1 MRTNRVTQPRREQAS
16 NDDRKA
22 DRTRGLLLTLA
33 VLAATRVA
41 GTVWGQTNVRATSAT
56 GQAFIM
62 WQVDATS
69 PLTYDI
75 DRSGSPI
82 ISISQDVPAG
92 GPFRLHWRG
101 DCLKI
106 AGNSATW
113 RMPAAGGGTHRL
125 AANDGRF
132 AFTPRTGRHDHRS
145 PVSDAMRRT
154 LDRSDPARN
163 LS

>member
-1 MRTNRVTQPRREQAS
+1 MRTNRVTPPRPEQAL

-22 DRTRGLLLTLA
+22 DRTRGLLPTLA
-33 VLAATRVA
+33 VLAATCVA
-41 GTVWGQTNVRATSAT
+41 GTVWGRTNVRATSAT
-56 GQAFIM
+56 GQVFIM

-82 ISISQDVPAG
+82 TSISQGVPASRL
-92 GPFRLHWRG
+92 FRPEWRG
-101 DCLKI
+101 DRLKL

-113 RMPAAGGGTHRL
+113 RVPAAGGGTHRL

-154 LDRSDPARN
+154 LNRSDPARN
-163 LS
+163 LA

>member
-1 MRTNRVTQPRREQAS
+1 MRTIRVTQPRPEQAL

-22 DRTRGLLLTLA
+22 DRTRGLLPTLA
-33 VLAATRVA
+33 VLAATCVA
-41 GTVWGQTNVRATSAT
+41 GTVWGQTSVRATSAT
-56 GQAFIM
+56 GQVFIM

-82 ISISQDVPAG
+82 ISISQSLLAG
-92 GPFRLHWRG
+92 GPFRPEWRG
-101 DCLKI
+101 DRLKL
-106 AGNSATW
+106 AGNSAT
-113 RMPAAGGGTHRL
+113 RRVPAAGGGTHRL

-132 AFTPRTGRHDHRS
+132 AFTPRTGRHEHRS

-154 LDRSDPARN
+154 LKRSDPARN
-163 LS
+163 LA